1 MSGWDCYIDSMMGT
15 KVLQDA
21 AIFGLHENNPSLWAG
36 YKSGFLC
43 KSTPQ
48 EINMLIGQDR
58 NAILTKGACLGG
70 QKVSVI
76 KDNYIDDGTIDA
88 RTKNSCGGPTFA
100 VSISRTKS
108 ALIMVV
114 GKEGV
119 HGGTV
124 NTAVSPTVEYLTKSG
139 Y

>member
-1 MSGWDCYIDSMMGT
+1 MTCE
-15 KVLQDA
+15 VLGRAVA
-21 AIFGLHENNPSLWAG
+21 ATPQCGRS
-36 YKSGFLC
+36 KSQ
-43 KSTPQ
+43 KSVSEVSQPQ